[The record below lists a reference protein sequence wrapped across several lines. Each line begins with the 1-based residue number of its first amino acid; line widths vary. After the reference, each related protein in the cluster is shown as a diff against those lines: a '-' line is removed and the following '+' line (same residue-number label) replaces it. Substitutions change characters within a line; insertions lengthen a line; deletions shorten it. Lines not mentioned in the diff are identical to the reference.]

1 MLSQVLKVDMQDQWM
16 QSRDYKEVGLRELA
30 ILNEGLRYSPP
41 LCESIG
47 TGKPVILKLPK

>member
-1 MLSQVLKVDMQDQWM
+1 MIIMQDLWM
-16 QSRDYKEVGLRELA
+16 QSRDYMEVGLRELA

-47 TGKPVILKLPK
+47 TR